1 MDIEG
6 LVWKLIDLTEIK
18 RDYLLEL
25 IDLLD
30 SQMEHVQQDDYQG
43 CSKVL
48 LEELQKIH
56 RMVLQLDESFVKTL
70 HELKEV
76 ADVSSI
82 VELEVYK
89 DSRLRDLKVIVE
101 EVYHLENLCD
111 HKKAEIKSAKIER
124 QNIFIR

>member
-25 IDLLD
+25 SELLD
-30 SQMEHVQQDDYQG
+30 SQMEHVQQEDYQG
-43 CSKVL
+43 CSKIL

-56 RMVLQLDESFVKTL
+56 RMILQLDEAFVKTL

-89 DSRLRDLKVIVE
+89 ESRLRDLKVIVE
-101 EVYHLENLCD
+101 EVFLLENLID
-111 HKKAEIKSAKIER
+111 HKKSSLKQAKI
-124 QNIFIR
+124 